1 MDVKL
6 GLGLA
11 TGMFFHAPAGTAL
24 PTYPAEALK
33 RVILTD
39 HSETIQ
45 APIMDTTEESL
56 KTVVGAENVTTTAAA
71 SGHGKLVKVNLSD
84 GDLPEPEAFLW
95 LMKDG
100 DAMIAI
106 GCERGQVTATENVSF
121 APGGAINWTPTITGL
136 DDGFQLI
143 MDEGA

>member
-1 MDVKL
+1 MD
-6 GLGLA
+6 
-11 TGMFFHAPAGTAL
+11 
-24 PTYPAEALK
+24 PAERWKNGKGYSKNTYVRAAIEK
-33 RVILTD
+33 Y
-39 HSETIQ
+39 
-45 APIMDTTEESL
+45 
-56 KTVVGAENVTTTAAA
+56 GWENVKHEILFT
-71 SGHGKLVKVNLSD
+71 
-84 GDLPEPEAFLW
+84 DLPEEEAFLW